1 MKITKR
7 QLKRIIREEYSKLQ
21 KKGLVSEY
29 GYGHSEDAMAQD
41 MADQAYHAEFKR
53 CEEKGMDKDAC
64 HAAAMEVYAKIY
76 RSY

>member
-7 QLKRIIREEYSKLQ
+7 QLKRIIKEEYSIL
-21 KKGLVSEY
+21 KKQGLVSEY

-53 CEEKGMDKDAC
+53 CEEEGMDKDAC
-64 HAAAMEVYAKIY
+64 HAQAMIAYSTAYK
-76 RSY
+76 SY